1 MRQFIIHEA
10 TDTDS
15 NLEEEE
21 EEEEEEEANAQESN
35 FIDGSTLFF

>member
-21 EEEEEEEANAQESN
+21 EEEEEEANAQESN
-35 FIDGSTLFF
+35 FIDDSTLFF